1 MQFGAQLLQINKA
14 LVRYRNTRQVGLVNS
29 AYSDL
34 YRVRRLRMGTLGIME
49 STMLSVAVVW

>member
-1 MQFGAQLLQINKA
+1 MQFGAQLQQINKA

-34 YRVRRLRMGTLGIME
+34 YRVRRL
-49 STMLSVAVVW
+49 